1 MIVIADT
8 GPINYL
14 IQIQEIEILPVLYG
28 RILVPASVC
37 DELKHPRAPE
47 AVRSWINQPPAWL
60 EVRTPANLPDPE
72 LAGAHLDAGERD
84 AILLAEEQHAAQLII
99 DEVRGRMR
107 VAQRRHLPVTGTLG
121 VLKAGAQEG
130 LLDLKTAVA
139 RLRQT
144 SFHIAQNV
152 LDLLIDDHE

>member
-14 IQIQEIEILPVLYG
+14 ILIQEIQILPVLYG
-28 RILVPASVC
+28 QILVPASVC
-37 DELKHPRAPE
+37 DELKHPRAAD
-47 AVRSWINQPPAWL
+47 AVRTWMNQPPAWL
-60 EVRTPANLPDPE
+60 EVRTPANVPDPE

-84 AILLAEEQHAAQLII
+84 AILLAEELGADQLII
-99 DEVRGRMR
+99 DEVRGRR
-107 VAQRRHLPVTGTLG
+107 VAQHRHLPVTGTLG
-121 VLKAGAQEG
+121 VLKVGAQGG

-144 SFHIAQNV
+144 SFHVAQDV
-152 LDLLIDDHE
+152 LDRLLDDH

>member
-14 IQIQEIEILPVLYG
+14 ILIQEIQILPVLYG
-28 RILVPASVC
+28 QILVPASVC
-37 DELKHPRAPE
+37 DELKHPRAPG
-47 AVRSWINQPPAWL
+47 AVRSWMNQPPAWL

-84 AILLAEEQHAAQLII
+84 AILLAEELGAAQLII
-99 DEVRGRMR
+99 DEVRGRR
-107 VAQRRHLPVTGTLG
+107 VAQHRRLPVTGTLG

-144 SFHIAQNV
+144 SFHVAQNV
-152 LDLLIDDHE
+152 LDLLLDDR